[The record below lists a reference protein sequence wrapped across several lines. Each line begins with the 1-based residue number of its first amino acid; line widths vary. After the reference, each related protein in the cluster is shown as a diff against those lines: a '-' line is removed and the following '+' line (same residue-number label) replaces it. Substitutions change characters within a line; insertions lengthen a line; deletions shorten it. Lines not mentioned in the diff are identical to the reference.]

1 MLLRLLATFLIAAFA
16 VAIPTVAAS
25 PEIQQPTLI
34 PQNSGTTNGLIAVS
48 PVNPQVVWASGRA
61 GTFVVT
67 TDGGNTWKAGVVPGA
82 ELLQFRDVEGV
93 SAGGRV
99 SAVDRCQWRPYR
111 FSNLQN
117 GRWRRDLD
125 YAVPEPESQCVLRLL
140 RILDT
145 EARHLA

>member
-1 MLLRLLATFLIAAFA
+1 MFMRSFVAFLISLFTCGIAYPQEFS
-16 VAIPTVAAS
+16 PTLLH
-25 PEIQQPTLI
+25 QPTLT

-93 SAGGRV
+93 SAKVAYLQSIGV
-99 SAVDRCQWRPYR
+99 SGDPTDFRIYK
-111 FSNLQN
+111 N
-117 GRWRRDLD
+117 GRWRRELD
-125 YAVPEPESQCVLRLL
+125 YAVPKPESGCVLRL
-140 RILDT
+140 
-145 EARHLA
+145 